1 MKKFMGM
8 VWLHLMLFAVVIGA
22 WSGLMYEHQF
32 LARQYHEDQFDLVV
46 AIIGWWF
53 LVLIMVGW
61 TIFSV
66 GYTIWNIVHYDRWK
80 K

>member
-8 VWLHLMLFAVVIGA
+8 VWLHLILFVIVIGA
-22 WSGLMYEHQF
+22 WSGLMYEHEF
-32 LARQYHEDQFDLVV
+32 LARQYHEDQFSLIV
-46 AIIGWWF
+46 ARIGWWF
-53 LVLIMVGW
+53 LATCMGIASVW
-61 TIFSV
+61 FV